1 MAGYRFLLRKGLV
14 GTMDNIMLAV
24 TLLITGFVVVFLV
37 LFLLIG
43 VIKCYGTIVYN
54 VLNKRKEKKNQKETL
69 EKKVA
74 VQESVP
80 VQEKAAM
87 PDEIP
92 GEVVAV
98 IAAAVDAMYGKN
110 TVAVKSIKRSSQSR
124 PVWSTAGL
132 MDNTRP
138 F

>member
-1 MAGYRFLLRKGLV
+1 
-14 GTMDNIMLAV
+14 MDNIMLAV

-43 VIKCYGTIVYN
+43 VIKLYGTVVYN
-54 VLNKRKEKKNQKETL
+54 ALNKRKEKKLQKEEL
-69 EKKVA
+69 LDAQA
-74 VQESVP
+74 VQESAP
-80 VQEKAAM
+80 VRENPAA
-87 PDEIP
+87 PDEVP

-124 PVWSTAGL
+124 PVWGTAGL

>member
-1 MAGYRFLLRKGLV
+1 
-14 GTMDNIMLAV
+14 MDNIMLAV

-37 LFLLIG
+37 LLLLIG
-43 VIKCYGTIVYN
+43 VIKLYGTIAYN
-54 VLNKRKEKKNQKETL
+54 ALNKRKEKKMKKEKL
-69 EKKVA
+69 QNAEA
-74 VQESVP
+74 VQEPVP
-80 VQEKAAM
+80 MRENPAA
-87 PDEIP
+87 PDEVP

-124 PVWSTAGL
+124 PVWGTAGL

>member
-1 MAGYRFLLRKGLV
+1 
-14 GTMDNIMLAV
+14 MDNIMLAV

-43 VIKCYGTIVYN
+43 VIKLYGTVVYN
-54 VLNKRKEKKNQKETL
+54 ALNKRKEKKLQKEEL
-69 EKKVA
+69 LDAQA
-74 VQESVP
+74 VQEPAP
-80 VQEKAAM
+80 VRENPAA
-87 PDEIP
+87 PDEVP

-124 PVWSTAGL
+124 PVWGTAGL

>member
-1 MAGYRFLLRKGLV
+1 
-14 GTMDNIMLAV
+14 MDNIMLAV

-43 VIKCYGTIVYN
+43 VIKLYGTVVYN
-54 VLNKRKEKKNQKETL
+54 ALNKRKEKKLQKEEL
-69 EKKVA
+69 LDAQA
-74 VQESVP
+74 VREPAP
-80 VQEKAAM
+80 VQENPAA
-87 PDEIP
+87 PDEVP

-124 PVWSTAGL
+124 PVWGTAGL

>member
-1 MAGYRFLLRKGLV
+1 
-14 GTMDNIMLAV
+14 MDNIMLAV
-24 TLLITGFVVVFLV
+24 TLLITGFVVVFLI

-43 VIKCYGTIVYN
+43 VIKLYGTIVYN
-54 VLNKRKEKKNQKETL
+54 TLNKRKEKKNQKEKL
-69 EKKVA
+69 QSQEA
-74 VQESVP
+74 VQEPVP
-80 VQEKAAM
+80 VQEKAPA
-87 PDEIP
+87 PGEIP

-110 TVAVKSIKRSSQSR
+110 AVAVKSIKRSSQSR
-124 PVWSTAGL
+124 PVWGTAGL

>member
-1 MAGYRFLLRKGLV
+1 
-14 GTMDNIMLAV
+14 MDNIMLAV

-43 VIKCYGTIVYN
+43 VIKLYGTIVYN
-54 VLNKRKEKKNQKETL
+54 ALNKRKEKKMQKEKPQSQ
-69 EKKVA
+69 EA
-74 VQESVP
+74 VQAPVP
-80 VQEKAAM
+80 VREKAAA

-92 GEVVAV
+92 GEIVAA
-98 IAAAVDAMYGKN
+98 ISAAVDAMYGKN
-110 TVAVKSIKRSSQSR
+110 AVAVKSIKRSSQSR

-132 MDNTRP
+132 MENTRP

>member
-1 MAGYRFLLRKGLV
+1 
-14 GTMDNIMLAV
+14 MDNIMLAV

-43 VIKCYGTIVYN
+43 VVKLYGTIVYN
-54 VLNKRKEKKNQKETL
+54 ALNKRKEKKMQKEKL
-69 EKKVA
+69 QSQEA
-74 VQESVP
+74 VQTPVP
-80 VQEKAAM
+80 VQEKAA

-92 GEVVAV
+92 GEIVAV
-98 IAAAVDAMYGKN
+98 ISAAVDAMYGKN
-110 TVAVKSIKRSSQSR
+110 AVAVKSIKRSSQSR